1 VPLRIAIAIDGVL
14 ANSETAAFPDAER
27 VEDFWESLA
36 EAEPGAVSRLATLAA
51 SHLWEIIFLTSRPP
65 TAGATVQLQ
74 SQRWLESKG
83 FALPS
88 VYVAQGP
95 RGRIA
100 AALGLDVVVDD
111 SPDRCIDVVADS
123 EARAILVWR
132 GREATLPAAA
142 RQPDISVVKSASGCL
157 DLLDAGAQRKRA
169 SSSFLARLKRLLGLQ
184 EARA

>member
-14 ANSETAAFPDAER
+14 ANSETDAFPDAER
-27 VEDFWESLA
+27 IENFWESLT
-36 EAEPGAVSRLATLAA
+36 EAEPGAVSRLATLAT
-51 SHLWEIIFLTSRPP
+51 SRLWEIIFLTSRPP
-65 TAGATVQLQ
+65 TAGGTVQLQ

-100 AALGLDVVVDD
+100 AALGLDVVVDGGA
-111 SPDRCIDVVADS
+111 DRCIDVVGDS

-132 GREATLPAAA
+132 GREATLPAEA
-142 RQPDISVVKSASGCL
+142 RRPEISIVKSVSDCL
-157 DLLDAGAQRKRA
+157 DLLEAVPRRERA
-169 SSSFLARLKRLLGLQ
+169 SSSFLARLKRMLGLQ